1 MTKLFIIFILF
12 ISQSFFGQNFQGLQ
26 LKIDEKLKEGHQPL
40 SNEDVLITIN
50 DSITLKMKTQ
60 ADGSLEKIAT
70 ASGSKTVKIDC
81 KNCQSAQVKGIIVG
95 EGKIAYLTVGLSCAA
110 YFNSLSK
117 KEKRKMGYKVK

>member
-1 MTKLFIIFILF
+1 
-12 ISQSFFGQNFQGLQ
+12 
-26 LKIDEKLKEGHQPL
+26 
-40 SNEDVLITIN
+40 
-50 DSITLKMKTQ
+50 MKTQ

-70 ASGSKTVKIDC
+70 TSGSKTVKIDC

-95 EGKIAYLTVGLSCAA
+95 EGKIAYLTVALCCEA